1 MSQIHI
7 NTSALNGNIPGLSQ
21 TITKL
26 SSISSNVNSLKH
38 SIDNKISSRSGIESR
53 LSTATRSMQDIE
65 RDLIQLKSFITNTVQ
80 TYQTAENKVSQKG
93 KQLEDK
99 LQEFRKNLLPSNLYE
114 FYNNTWG
121 VVDGLITAGLYSGS
135 AFLYQALGFQF
146 EKMDN
151 GLYRFITS
159 DKNFKKFNIPTGRVI
174 DFIERN
180 KYLNTAAR
188 FLAKPSSLFRHK
200 DKSLSELI
208 YNKYTKQ
215 FPKTVVNYANNVKAM
230 MLGASDDGARG
241 VMNVIK
247 NNAGAMTKNSLRFL
261 KGNAIL
267 AGGITVV
274 TEGIGATIKITEN
287 YALYGND
294 IEKLKTENAKVVG
307 EAAYKTVVN
316 TAASTA
322 GAVILGG
329 ALSVLGPVGTVV
341 GASVGGFLGS
351 LVGDAITK
359 HTPQWVTDTAVKF
372 KDNIHKG
379 TEFIG
384 KGVDKVKEGFN
395 VVKNN
400 AVNLVKGAGKLFSNL
415 GFGG

>member
-7 NTSALNGNIPGLSQ
+7 NPSALNGNISGLGQ
-21 TITKL
+21 TISKL
-26 SSISSNVNSLKH
+26 SSIRSNVNSLKFG
-38 SIDNKISSRSGIESR
+38 IDSKISSRSSIQSR
-53 LSTATRSMQDIE
+53 LSNATSSMQDVE
-65 RDLIQLKSFITNTVQ
+65 HDLNQLKSFITNTVQ
-80 TYQTAENKVSQKG
+80 KYQTAEGRVSQKG
-93 KQLEDK
+93 QQLEDM
-99 LQEFRKNLLPSNLYE
+99 LNDFRKNLMPSNLYE

-121 VVDGLITAGLYSGS
+121 VVDGLITAGAYSGS

-159 DKNFKKFNIPTGRVI
+159 DKTFKKFNIPTGRVV

-180 KYLNTAAR
+180 KYLNAAAR
-188 FLAKPSSLFRHK
+188 FLTKPSSLFLHK

-208 YNKYTKQ
+208 YNKFTKQ
-215 FPKTVVNYANNVKAM
+215 YPKTVVNYANNVKAM
-230 MLGASDDGARG
+230 MIGASDDGARG

-247 NNAGAMTKNSLRFL
+247 NNAGTMAKTSLRFL
-261 KGNAIL
+261 KGNALL
-267 AGGITVV
+267 AGGITLV

-372 KDNIHKG
+372 KDTIHKG

-395 VVKNN
+395 AVKEN
-400 AVNLVKGAGKLFSNL
+400 AANLVKGAGNFFSKL